1 MEGDIGLDRNI
12 KRVALDYAGRMFAKV
27 ADEYGLKKT
36 KKILSGESIYIEN
49 IEDYHRVEDADIIRE
64 NKTGVF
70 SHYMECRDRMLHNKN
85 IVQDLSEKYEM
96 LRAFGGGK
104 SGAYVFLVRDK
115 KDQKEKVLKLYVL
128 GLNNKIGDRDDR
140 EIFTTCTLSGIQGL
154 PIVYDYGKT
163 YFVNGSPFWKQ
174 FTDNFIKCVDQ
185 RDSLKPHY
193 LLNNAKYLVTSLSP
207 GKTLDSVDLFSF
219 KDHELIAILHQ
230 LLVIF
235 SNINKKMPNFIH
247 NDLHPGNIFI
257 SSDKDY
263 EVFLKCQDGDVYIK
277 GPKVN
282 IIDFD
287 ISITPE
293 QPNNIA
299 KSRQLFGDYLVQE
312 AVMILLTKI
321 LGITA
326 TAKIIEHTK
335 QIRRSLGAKINDD
348 IRLWYI
354 YKMLIETIIIY
365 RRDTKNQNQNKTID
379 PISAQ
384 KIVDIISA
392 DKLCT
397 DFGECIGISYVS
409 KCAFLKSEWKDSTY
423 SDFKKV
429 FSNPNKNTVEVNF
442 ENVFDANMLNNIFG
456 QFIGSALSLASS
468 SSENSKIREL
478 IEKIKPKILPII
490 KKLEIDSHRQTGVH
504 FGLHNFKLDI
514 GLKLRSESQIS
525 INILDGK
532 DVHTLKV
539 EPRDT
544 QLNIIIKN
552 KDIIGVILKNL
563 KVDASDIQNIVVDNV
578 DKLASGAFSKV
589 LPFGMGKVLTGLVS
603 PGAKIYSYIANQL
616 INLGLEI
623 NMKTGEVGFIDSMI
637 GGFVQKVFELNPQ
650 IKKTLS
656 NKIKDAITCDGATQ
670 DIETL
675 RDKVIPIVINLLR
688 YLDDVKATDKTI
700 LKVSNSEGSI
710 GGEIEFNIRE
720 IIDYVLEIIDDVLY
734 EKISL
739 VSGEGKTIA
748 RPTREIE
755 DNYKEHSKEKEF
767 IKTNFPELKEINSIQ
782 DLSNFLMNIGKNKNI
797 EDKMRGCSSVIEFML
812 QESHD
817 IMRRL
822 VTSVMDSYGK
832 NTAINNDDKQMIKSI
847 YENITNTDTVE
858 KLFDFLDRSKIIKKE
873 EIDNTVLTYYRDV
886 FPEKILDSNYV
897 VGKELKYKEVK
908 QEINCTVE
916 QISKIIKSSNIQEQ
930 NLEGILTNSL
940 FEKIKNILNK
950 VSNNKF
956 GEKVKNAILRKINK
970 NMEENG
976 SLEQLMRNLKYI
988 NLARDINEESQ
999 MKSEY
1004 FAEKLYRMIKI
1015 DVDNIVFHIDIES
1028 KKSSINSFLTKD
1040 ELIEIIKY
1048 ITFIAN
1054 ENVSNMLSDYGRRR
1068 IEDINVEDINEIMF
1082 VMENIH
1088 TIATGPKGDVY
1099 LTRDIRVGRLV
1110 PGKEKTSL
1118 WYPVELNRLLNKIG
1132 INLTNESRMYYY
1144 EYVKQENKPE
1154 TLKRLEIIDKF
1165 GETLYEINKYLQS
1178 NDDKINHSIKDKV
1191 GQKGGQKGGHNNYNN
1206 YDESFK
1212 QKYMKYKIKYLEL
1225 KKKQ

>member
-886 FPEKILDSNYV
+886 FPKKILESNY
-897 VGKELKYKEVK
+897 GPGHELNYDKVK
-908 QEINCTVE
+908 QEIECTVSE
-916 QISKIIKSSNIQEQ
+916 INKITKSESIQTLT
-930 NLEGILTNSL
+930 LEGLLAESLKRQITNISREGDNINMNSL
-940 FEKIKNILNK
+940 G
-950 VSNNKF
+950 V
-956 GEKVKNAILRKINK
+956 KVKKAIQTKIMNNIPGDVK
-970 NMEENG
+970 D
-976 SLEQLMRNLKYI
+976 QLKYFMHNI
-988 NLARDINEESQ
+988 EYMRLAKEISEESQ
-999 MKSEY
+999 IASNSKNI
-1004 FAEKLYRMIKI
+1004 AEKLYDIAHI
-1015 DVDNIVFHIDIES
+1015 DINNIVFHIDITS
-1028 KKSSINSFLTKD
+1028 KSGGSASYLGK
-1040 ELIEIIKY
+1040 EEVIEVIKFM
-1048 ITFIAN
+1048 IFIAN
-1054 ENVSNMLSDYGRRR
+1054 NAILDMLKSYGNLRE
-1068 IEDINVEDINEIMF
+1068 EDIRKIIDT
-1082 VMENIH
+1082 MEKMYA
-1088 TIATGPKGDVY
+1088 IATGPKDYLNIKGSVY
-1099 LTRDIRVGRLV
+1099 GAS
-1110 PGKEKTSL
+1110 PKKKSL
-1118 WYPVELNRLLNKIG
+1118 WYPVELNKLLKEIG
-1132 INLTNESRMYYY
+1132 IILTDESRNYYY
-1144 EYVKQENKPE
+1144 DYVKQENKPE
-1154 TLKRLEIIDKF
+1154 AMQRLEIIDNFKKIF
-1165 GETLYEINKYLQS
+1165 DSKINAYLA
-1178 NDDKINHSIKDKV
+1178 NDDDKINHSIKDKV
-1191 GQKGGQKGGHNNYNN
+1191 VQKGGHNNYNN

-1225 KKKQ
+1225 KKKQEKQ